1 MCRRLIW
8 STGHGTV
15 VQISLA
21 APWRARA
28 PNKCVC
34 PRPRLLS
41 YIDEG
46 YCGGTMTPNP
56 IFRRIIESTVALH
69 VFAIVTIEI
78 LLSIKGLGS
87 SFHQQ
92 LVLL

>member
-1 MCRRLIW
+1 
-8 STGHGTV
+8 
-15 VQISLA
+15 
-21 APWRARA
+21 
-28 PNKCVC
+28 
-34 PRPRLLS
+34 
-41 YIDEG
+41 
-46 YCGGTMTPNP
+46 MTPNP